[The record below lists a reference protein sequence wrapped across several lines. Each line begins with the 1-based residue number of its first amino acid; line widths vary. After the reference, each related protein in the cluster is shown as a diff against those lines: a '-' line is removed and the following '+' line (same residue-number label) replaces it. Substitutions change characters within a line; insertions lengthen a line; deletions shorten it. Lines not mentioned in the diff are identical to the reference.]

1 MLLQQQSGYRDV
13 FLYNSVPEEIIKFL
27 ASKPSALPRIARHA
41 IWGLQPILRVVSKSH
56 TLWNSNHEHEEKHGY

>member
-13 FLYNSVPEEIIKFL
+13 FLYHSVPEEIIKFL